1 MGKRD
6 MTFAAREMLMFG
18 LQAAIANCGDEE
30 VFRPLMIAEFRRIER
45 FLGFEAGSWS
55 PFP

>member
-1 MGKRD
+1 MAEKSIKHC
-6 MTFAAREMLMFG
+6 AREMLMFG
-18 LQAAIANCGDEE
+18 LQAAIANCGSDEMQA
-30 VFRPLMIAEFRRIER
+30 VMIKEFRRVET